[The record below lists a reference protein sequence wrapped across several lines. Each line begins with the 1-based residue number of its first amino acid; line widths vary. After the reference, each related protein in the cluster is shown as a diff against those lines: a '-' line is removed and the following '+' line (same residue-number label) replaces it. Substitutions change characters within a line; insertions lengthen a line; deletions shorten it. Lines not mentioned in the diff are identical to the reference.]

1 MYEYILDLLKE
12 KQEARNKAFEHIYGQ
27 LSEVSGSDI
36 SLVAQNNGA
45 TTSVF
50 YKGRLIGTVHEY
62 FDGTA
67 STWHIEA
74 KRVPFDKE
82 DLK

>member
-1 MYEYILDLLKE
+1 MYRYVLDFARE
-12 KQEARNKAFEHIYGQ
+12 QQEARNKAFEHIYGQ

-36 SLVAQNNGA
+36 LLVVQSNGA

-50 YKGRLIGTVHEY
+50 YKGHLIGTVHEY

-82 DLK
+82 DLR